1 MKELNTKTVNKSVY
15 PIRIVQFGE
24 GNFLRGFVD
33 WMVNVMNAKT
43 DFNGSVVV
51 VQPRSGGHIVELK
64 KQDYMYHVNFQGL
77 HDDKVVDSYELI
89 ESISD
94 GVNPYID
101 FKSFLKIGE
110 LKDLKFVT
118 SNTTEAGIAF
128 DSKCNFSDKPAIS
141 FPGKLLQLLYH
152 RYEYFNGAE
161 DKGLIILPC
170 ELIFEN
176 GKKLK
181 DVLLKYIDY
190 WHLGDVFKQWFLQC
204 CTVYSTLVDRI
215 TPGFPKKDVDAIKNK
230 IGFNDNQ
237 LVQAEAY
244 YLWVIEA
251 PSHLANVFPAAEAGL
266 HVQFVESE
274 APYHLR
280 KVTLL
285 NGVHTVLAP
294 VAYLSGINIVRD
306 ACKHS
311 IVGRFI
317 HQVMFEELLV
327 TLDLPR
333 KECIQFADDVLNR
346 FMNPYIDHQVT
357 SIMLNSFSKYKTR
370 DLPALKKYVTQ
381 EGKLPNGLVLGLA
394 AIITFY
400 KGDQTLDGR
409 ESNLN
414 DTPRIIE
421 LMKEL
426 WRTNDYNKIS
436 EGVLKAKDIWDE
448 DLSLIP
454 DLTDKLANNLQDIG
468 ENGMLKTL
476 RNIF

>member
-1 MKELNTKTVNKSVY
+1 
-15 PIRIVQFGE
+15 
-24 GNFLRGFVD
+24 
-33 WMVNVMNAKT
+33 
-43 DFNGSVVV
+43 
-51 VQPRSGGHIVELK
+51 
-64 KQDYMYHVNFQGL
+64 
-77 HDDKVVDSYELI
+77 
-89 ESISD
+89 
-94 GVNPYID
+94 
-101 FKSFLKIGE
+101 
-110 LKDLKFVT
+110 
-118 SNTTEAGIAF
+118 
-128 DSKCNFSDKPAIS
+128 
-141 FPGKLLQLLYH
+141 
-152 RYEYFNGAE
+152 
-161 DKGLIILPC
+161 
-170 ELIFEN
+170 
-176 GKKLK
+176 
-181 DVLLKYIDY
+181 
-190 WHLGDVFKQWFLQC
+190 
-204 CTVYSTLVDRI
+204 
-215 TPGFPKKDVDAIKNK
+215 
-230 IGFNDNQ
+230 
-237 LVQAEAY
+237 
-244 YLWVIEA
+244 
-251 PSHLANVFPAAEAGL
+251 
-266 HVQFVESE
+266 
-274 APYHLR
+274 
-280 KVTLL
+280 
-285 NGVHTVLAP
+285 
-294 VAYLSGINIVRD
+294 
-306 ACKHS
+306 
-311 IVGRFI
+311 
-317 HQVMFEELLV
+317 
-327 TLDLPR
+327 LPR